1 MSIVWPASIW
11 LLGDVVTLSPMLVGP
26 LPRKPCHGT
35 GREGSSN
42 RWLVSLT
49 TSQPSGEN
57 ALQARDLPLQGVSTA
72 SPRSDDIAIVVG
84 DRPNQLTHEVRNA
97 AGVALDLTSDGAE
110 RALLIHA
117 RDGTTTRVEFRSP
130 MRPEEVDGMP

>member
-1 MSIVWPASIW
+1 MTIREI
-11 LLGDVVTLSPMLVGP
+11 
-26 LPRKPCHGT
+26 PRESWRAELDSFSRQH
-35 GREGSSN
+35 EG
-42 RWLVSLT
+42 WLVSLT

-130 MRPEEVDGMP
+130 MRPEEVDGLPAPNHA